1 MASVLVRGK
10 RRRALNMRDSA
21 TVTVGLWISICAHI
35 SRSDANTGRSDA
47 NDSHGVQCNFTG
59 ASSDLMTLCSLFNLL
74 EPELCHGA
82 NSQQCA
88 AARIQ
93 TQSYQVRVGCTPA
106 RRSP

>member
-35 SRSDANTGRSDA
+35 GRSGA
-47 NDSHGVQCNFTG
+47 NKSHVVQCNFTE
-59 ASSDLMTLCSLFNLL
+59 ASSDLTSLCYLSNLPG
-74 EPELCHGA
+74 PEICHGA
-82 NSQQCA
+82 TFKQRA
-88 AARIQ
+88 AKIQ
-93 TQSYQVRVGCTPA
+93 TYSYQVRVGCTPA